1 VTLETDLVR
10 RRILLTGLA
19 LGLVSP
25 AMAQSVPAIDGSRL
39 SDDLYQGR
47 ALSTGSLALETS
59 RIALAKSSVP
69 GVRAFAQEEIN
80 EQLALR
86 QAYAGASIATGST
99 GRVPADQVAGL
110 SGRDATVLQLHQTGS
125 AGTSFERLYVGTQMD
140 GHRELRLLNQTY
152 AANGADPTLQGIAR
166 QALPLIDR
174 HLAILQDLTN
184 SM

>member
-1 VTLETDLVR
+1 MTLETDLVR

-19 LGLVSP
+19 FGLVSP
-25 AMAQSVPAIDGSRL
+25 AMAQSVPPVTGSPL

-59 RIALAKSSVP
+59 RIALAKSPSP
-69 GVRAFAQEEIN
+69 AVRAFAQEEIN

-86 QAYAGASIATGST
+86 QAYAAATTTTGST
-99 GRVPADQVAGL
+99 PRLSADAAGL

-125 AGTSFERLYVGTQMD
+125 AGTPFDKLYVGTQID

-152 AANGADPTLQGIAR
+152 AANGSDPTLAGIAR

-174 HLAILQDLTN
+174 HLAILQDLN
-184 SM
+184 NAS

>member
-1 VTLETDLVR
+1 MTLETDLVR
-10 RRILLTGLA
+10 RRILLTGLMF
-19 LGLVSP
+19 GVVSP
-25 AMAQSVPAIDGSRL
+25 AFAQSVPPVTGTAL

-59 RIALAKSSVP
+59 RIALAKSQVA
-69 GVRAFAQEEIN
+69 GVRAFAQEEIS

-86 QAYAGASIATGST
+86 QAYAAATTTTGST
-99 GRVPADQVAGL
+99 PRVPAGDAAGL

-125 AGTSFERLYVGTQMD
+125 AGTPFDKLYVGTQID

-152 AANGADPTLQGIAR
+152 AANGSDPTLAGIAR

-174 HLAILQDLTN
+174 HLAILQDLNT
-184 SM
+184 SL